1 MIYCLC
7 FYENHRVDIVNQHIK
22 SVCFIN
28 SYNYSQYLEEA
39 LESAL
44 HQTLPFDR
52 LLIVDDGSTD
62 GSQDI
67 IRRYTE
73 EYPLI
78 TAIYKKNEGQLSAF
92 NAIVN
97 LIDDESQIFFLDS
110 DDIYPRD
117 YHELILETTA
127 KPWDIGFS
135 TLCNFTD
142 SNQLQT
148 AKVDNQI
155 PLFLPKSSAITRKN
169 LAWLGTSTSGISIS
183 GKLLKAILPCDFEDD
198 FVTRADDV
206 LVYISSVIG
215 AQKIFFPS
223 IQVGWR
229 EHKLNNTSS
238 YQNENWQQR
247 AENILKPLFNFYCKR
262 YSLPSNPTIFEV
274 LEEFKNLGQAEQKYI
289 ISVMPNLFIRK

>member
-1 MIYCLC
+1 M
-7 FYENHRVDIVNQHIK
+7 E

-28 SYNYSQYLEEA
+28 SHNYSQYLEEA

-67 IRRYTE
+67 IRAYTE
-73 EYPLI
+73 KYSAI
-78 TAIYKKNEGQLSAF
+78 TAVYKRNGGQLSAF
-92 NAIVN
+92 NAIVD
-97 LIDDESQIFFLDS
+97 LILDESQIFFLDS
-110 DDIYPRD
+110 DDFYPKD
-117 YHELILETTA
+117 YHELILRTVT

-135 TLCNFTD
+135 TLCNFID

-148 AKVDNQI
+148 AKAGNQM
-155 PLFLPKSSAITRKN
+155 PLFLCKSSAITRKY
-169 LAWLGTSTSGISIS
+169 LPWLGTSTSGISIS
-183 GKLLKAILPCDFEDD
+183 GKLLRAILPCNFEDH

-229 EHKLNNTSS
+229 EHGHNNTSS

-247 AENILKPLFNFYCKR
+247 AENVLKPLFYFYCKK
-262 YSLPSNPTIFEV
+262 YSLPINPTIFEV
-274 LEEFKNLGQAEQKYI
+274 LEEFRCLGQAEQKYI
-289 ISVMPNLFIRK
+289 LNVMPNLFIRK